1 MPTYESSISKD
12 KTPNKILSR
21 METRLR
27 TPFLID
33 MDTEVAAISELI
45 FALQSENSPL
55 LQTYTKEVLEIRSQL
70 MMNKEFMS
78 RKDLAKLLSG
88 LFTPQSKLG
97 IEKRRFYN
105 SKGGLGI
112 LKAVESFRKMPL
124 YKPEMVKS
132 ANFNTRQETNSLL
145 PKERKPNFFDKL
157 FRNQKVLRK
166 GTVSGRTEKTRF

>member
-97 IEKRRFYN
+97 IEK
-105 SKGGLGI
+105 
-112 LKAVESFRKMPL
+112 KAFL
-124 YKPEMVKS
+124 
-132 ANFNTRQETNSLL
+132 
-145 PKERKPNFFDKL
+145 
-157 FRNQKVLRK
+157 
-166 GTVSGRTEKTRF
+166 